1 MKFRIEGEYFNKNC
15 FPGLNDL
22 LHEATRHPQAYGKMK
37 KQYEFIAIN
46 AIRRDLRG
54 WKATGYIIPHFK
66 FGERLKGKKRDYD
79 NIVAGGR
86 KIILD
91 AMTKAK
97 VIEDDSPQYLD
108 YGTNEF
114 VYTDK
119 PFIEVELEEV
129 INEQT

>member
-22 LHEATRHPQAYGKMK
+22 LHEATRHPQAYGRMK
-37 KQYEFIAIN
+37 KQYEMIATN
-46 AIRRDLRG
+46 SIRRYLRG
-54 WKATGYIIPHFK
+54 YKCEGYVIPHFT
-66 FGERLKGKKRDYD
+66 FGERNKGKKRDYD

-91 AMTKAK
+91 ALTKTQTIK
-97 VIEDDSPQYLD
+97 DDSPTYLGF
-108 YGTNEF
+108 GTNDF
-114 VYTDK
+114 VYVDK

-129 INEQT
+129 KESE

>member
-1 MKFRIEGEYFNKNC
+1 MKFRIEGEYFGKNC

-22 LHEATRHPQAYGKMK
+22 LHEATTHPMAYGKMK
-37 KQYEFIAIN
+37 KQYEMIAIN

-54 WKATGYIIPHFK
+54 QKATGNVIPRFT
-66 FGERLKGKKRDYD
+66 FGERNKGKKRDYD

-91 AMTKAK
+91 ALTRAK
-97 VIEDDSPQYLD
+97 VIEDDSPKYLG
-108 YGTNEF
+108 YGTNDF
-114 VYTDK
+114 VYVDK

-129 INEQT
+129 NVE

>member
-1 MKFRIEGEYFNKNC
+1 MKFRIEGEYFGKNC

-22 LHEATRHPQAYGKMK
+22 LHEATTHPMAYGKMK
-37 KQYEFIAIN
+37 KQYEMIAIN
-46 AIRRDLRG
+46 VIRRNLRG
-54 WKATGYIIPHFK
+54 QKATGYIIPHFI
-66 FGERLKGKKRDYD
+66 FGERNKGKKRDYD

-97 VIEDDSPQYLD
+97 VIEDDSPKYLG
-108 YGTNEF
+108 YGTNDF
-114 VYTDK
+114 VYVDK

-129 INEQT
+129 IDE